1 MRCGSSGVRRAV
13 GAAVVALVV
22 ATGAA
27 GSASALP
34 GPDQDAAEHAAR
46 EISAARDRAN
56 EAAADLAEAQSE
68 FDVLTDR
75 GAELA
80 AEQAALEQEV
90 STLRAQVAQVAVN
103 RFVSSGS
110 VGIPIL
116 TGYRRPSE
124 QLQTEALISVVT
136 QSSADAMDVYEEARS
151 ELAAIQEEV
160 AANQAALTRAQEE
173 FREAQQRAEEE
184 VVHLQEVEAKRLE
197 DERVHLAVLAQQREE
212 ERRRQEEE
220 QRQAEA
226 RRQEEEA
233 ARVAALAA
241 PRQQVDDD
249 DDDDDDQPLAA
260 APAPDSVSSST
271 SSGGDS
277 GGGGGDSGGG
287 GDASSGGGDGGGGGG
302 GGGISCPV
310 YGASYSDTY
319 GAPRSGGR
327 SHLGVDM
334 IAPTGT
340 PIYAVVSGSAGF
352 KHNNLGG
359 LSVWLSGSDGNSYYY
374 AHLDSFEGS
383 SRSVSQGEVIGYVG
397 SSGNAPIP
405 HLHFEVHPGGGS
417 AVNPTPWVRNAGC

>member
-13 GAAVVALVV
+13 GAVVVALVA

-27 GSASALP
+27 GTAAALP
-34 GPDQDAAEHAAR
+34 GPDEDAAERAAQ

-56 EAAADLAEAQSE
+56 EAAAELAEAQSE

-80 AEQAALEQEV
+80 AQQAALEQEV
-90 STLRAQVAQVAVN
+90 HTLRAQVAQVAVN

-136 QSSADAMDVYEEARS
+136 QSSADAMDLYEEARS
-151 ELAAIQEEV
+151 ELAATQEEV
-160 AANQAALTRAQEE
+160 AANQDALTRAQEK
-173 FREAQQRAEEE
+173 FRAAQQRAEEE
-184 VVHLQEVEAKRLE
+184 VVHLQEVETKRLE
-197 DERVHLAVLAQQREE
+197 DERVYLAVLAKQRED

-226 RRQEEEA
+226 RRQEEEEA

-241 PRQQVDDD
+241 PTQQDDD
-249 DDDDDDQPLAA
+249 DETTNERAA
-260 APAPDSVSSST
+260 RGSAGARRRQLVHFRWRWWIGRWRRRRQFCERF
-271 SSGGDS
+271 GG
-277 GGGGGDSGGG
+277 
-287 GDASSGGGDGGGGGG
+287 GGGGGG

-319 GAPRSGGR
+319 GSPRSGGR
-327 SHLGVDM
+327 SHQGVDM

-340 PIYAVVSGSAGF
+340 PIYAVVSGSVNF
-352 KHNNLGG
+352 KNNSLGG

-383 SRSVSQGEVIGYVG
+383 SRSVSQGETIGYVG

-405 HLHFEVHPGGGS
+405 HLHFEVHPGGGA

>member
-13 GAAVVALVV
+13 GAVVVALVA

-27 GSASALP
+27 GTAAALP
-34 GPDQDAAEHAAR
+34 GPDEDAAERAAQ

-56 EAAADLAEAQSE
+56 EAAAELAEAQSE

-80 AEQAALEQEV
+80 AQQAALEQEV
-90 STLRAQVAQVAVN
+90 HTLRAQVAQVAVN

-136 QSSADAMDVYEEARS
+136 QSSADAMDLYEEARS
-151 ELAAIQEEV
+151 ELAATQEEV
-160 AANQAALTRAQEE
+160 AANQDALTRAQEK
-173 FREAQQRAEEE
+173 FRAAQQRAEEE
-184 VVHLQEVEAKRLE
+184 VVHLQEVETKRLE
-197 DERVHLAVLAQQREE
+197 DERVYLAVLAKQRED

-241 PRQQVDDD
+241 PAQQDDD
-249 DDDDDDQPLAA
+249 DDDDDDDGEQLAA
-260 APAPDSVSSST
+260 APAPDGGSST
-271 SSGGDS
+271 TS
-277 GGGGGDSGGG
+277 GGGGGSGGG
-287 GDASSGGGDGGGGGG
+287 GDGGSSASASRRRRRWGGGG

-319 GAPRSGGR
+319 GSPRSGGR
-327 SHLGVDM
+327 SHQGVDM

-340 PIYAVVSGSAGF
+340 PIYAVVSGSVNF
-352 KHNNLGG
+352 KNNSLGG

-383 SRSVSQGEVIGYVG
+383 SRSVSQGETIGYVG

-405 HLHFEVHPGGGS
+405 HLHFEVHPGGGA